1 MIQTIWS
8 CYIAMIQTIWA
19 SGPVT
24 PDPGSGKIPVSG
36 EILVSSKIPVP
47 GKTTVSG
54 KISPDIYWIIN
65 I

>member
-1 MIQTIWS
+1 
-8 CYIAMIQTIWA
+8 MIQTIWA